1 MWVLYPSRFT
11 RRVGQEISR
20 KGGPPARAEGP
31 PATIYLRSFAP
42 WDWFGPEPD
51 TRHPCPENCF
61 KGDNRSFTTDLNVT
75 SRITGYVTVRLPW
88 MTKVFA
94 WAYSDPTYDIFGNT
108 ATEHPKITVTSGGGS
123 LHIATVGSNPLVRLA
138 PDIDTKVDIR
148 TQVNSGIACYSGH
161 LYGDAFPDAEV
172 FVLNSLNQ
180 PTMLITFA
188 TQGTPNLGPVL
199 LLPGD
204 NNDDMGSFSSVCAP
218 E

>member
-1 MWVLYPSRFT
+1 M
-11 RRVGQEISR
+11 
-20 KGGPPARAEGP
+20 
-31 PATIYLRSFAP
+31 
-42 WDWFGPEPD
+42 
-51 TRHPCPENCF
+51 
-61 KGDNRSFTTDLNVT
+61 
-75 SRITGYVTVRLPW
+75 
-88 MTKVFA
+88 
-94 WAYSDPTYDIFGNT
+94 
-108 ATEHPKITVTSGGGS
+108 
-123 LHIATVGSNPLVRLA
+123 
-138 PDIDTKVDIR
+138 
-148 TQVNSGIACYSGH
+148 NSGIACYSGH